1 MPGYPPPPDEPSVE
15 DQGLVDASAS
25 FEPGPD
31 AISICG
37 FKFPPTFKF
46 SFGFKLPSLTLPLP
60 PKFSFSIGINCDLD
74 NPFDVSG
81 GVEWGGGR
89 KASGPRDPDDV
100 DTEKYMR
107 T

>member
-15 DQGLVDASAS
+15 DQVGVDASAS
-25 FEPGPD
+25 FEPAPG
-31 AISICG
+31 AISICSFQIPT
-37 FKFPPTFKF
+37 FKFNLRFKLPSFSIPFPPTFNF
-46 SFGFKLPSLTLPLP
+46 SFKFK
-60 PKFSFSIGINCDLD
+60 CDLGD
-74 NPFDVSG
+74 PFDVSA

-107 T
+107 A